1 MKKHLRSAVFVAISA
16 LGTLSLNAQSCSE
29 VYITEIYSGE
39 DVSEVGITNAAF
51 EIFNPTA
58 STIDLEDYTLVLTGK
73 NVSDYVVDLTG
84 KTVASDETFVMVD
97 DDSETDLLLKSDM
110 ALSNFNIKKYSRVFL
125 KNDGTTID
133 FFGQDIADTIDADTL
148 DAEEYLNNNQAFL
161 DLNIDLSSLPS
172 ISLRRNPLVEE
183 GDLTWNGLYHNWFP
197 YPAVGYVDIGDFKGI
212 CSDHAV
218 VGWANKKIQVDENNT
233 SSLSENVNATGV
245 VQNKNV
251 TTFITDRSQGGDSPA
266 ATVGQDYDNVASFG
280 PFFTVS
286 GSQSAGVGNTID
298 DILIEGTESYTLAIG
313 GGQNGTEDPDYKIL
327 QIEIKDDESTGI
339 NNPKL
344 ESNIKVYPTVF
355 SNYLIIS
362 NDELTSFENVII
374 RDITGVSVLELV
386 NMENKKKT
394 SISTQFLSKGNY
406 IMELSGND
414 VQSVSF
420 RLIKQ

>member
-1 MKKHLRSAVFVAISA
+1 MKKQLISAAFVAFGA
-16 LGTLSLNAQSCSE
+16 VGTFGLNAQSCSE

-58 STIDLEDYTLVLTGK
+58 STIDLEDYTFVLTGK

-183 GDLTWNGLYHNWFP
+183 GDLTWNGLFHNWFP

-212 CSDHAV
+212 CTGNLV
-218 VGWANKKIQVDENNT
+218 IGWSIEGFDAHE
-233 SSLSENVNATGV
+233 
-245 VQNKNV
+245 
-251 TTFITDRSQGGDSPA
+251 GDSH
-266 ATVGQDYDNVASFG
+266 NS
-280 PFFTVS
+280 S
-286 GSQSAGVGNTID
+286 
-298 DILIEGTESYTLAIG
+298 
-313 GGQNGTEDPDYKIL
+313 
-327 QIEIKDDESTGI
+327 
-339 NNPKL
+339 
-344 ESNIKVYPTVF
+344 SN
-355 SNYLIIS
+355 
-362 NDELTSFENVII
+362 
-374 RDITGVSVLELV
+374 
-386 NMENKKKT
+386 
-394 SISTQFLSKGNY
+394 
-406 IMELSGND
+406 
-414 VQSVSF
+414 
-420 RLIKQ
+420 